1 MNDKLSELNF
11 DQIEIGTCKEFKIS
25 ITNLMIDDFAKI
37 SGDFNPL
44 HVDEKY
50 VKSTKFG
57 KKLAHGMLLA
67 SFLSQM
73 VGMYLPGKHAL
84 YSSQTLEFHN
94 PCFVG
99 DEINVISKVID
110 KSQSTKIIKI
120 ESKISNGKKL
130 LLYGIGRIIVRDD
143 WKF

>member
-1 MNDKLSELNF
+1 MNEKISELNF
-11 DQIEIGTCKEFKIS
+11 DQIEIGTSKEFQ
-25 ITNLMIDDFAKI
+25 ITITDSMVNDFAKI

-50 VKSTKFG
+50 AKSTKFG
-57 KKLAHGMLLA
+57 KRLVHGMLLA

-73 VGMYLPGKHAL
+73 VGMYLPGKNAL

-99 DEINVISKVID
+99 NEISVISKVID

-120 ESKISNGKKL
+120 ESKISSDENKL
-130 LLYGIGRIIVRDD
+130 LLYGIGRIVVRDD
-143 WKF
+143 

>member
-11 DQIEIGTCKEFKIS
+11 NEIEIGDSREFKIT
-25 ITNLMIDDFAKI
+25 ITNSMIDEFAKL

-50 VKSTKFG
+50 AQTTKFG
-57 KKLAHGMLLA
+57 KRVVHGMLLA

-99 DEINVISKVID
+99 NEIIVTSKVID

-120 ESKISNGKKL
+120 ESKISNEENKL
-130 LLYGIGRIIVRDD
+130 LLYGVGRIVVRND
-143 WKF
+143 

>member
-1 MNDKLSELNF
+1 
-11 DQIEIGTCKEFKIS
+11 
-25 ITNLMIDDFAKI
+25 
-37 SGDFNPL
+37 
-44 HVDEKY
+44 
-50 VKSTKFG
+50 
-57 KKLAHGMLLA
+57 MLLA

-120 ESKISNGKKL
+120 ESKISNGEKL

-143 WKF
+143 

>member
-11 DQIEIGTCKEFKIS
+11 NEIEIGDSREFKIT
-25 ITNLMIDDFAKI
+25 ITNSMIDEFAKL

-50 VKSTKFG
+50 AQTTKFG
-57 KKLAHGMLLA
+57 KRVVHGMLLA

-99 DEINVISKVID
+99 NEISVTSKVID

-120 ESKISNGKKL
+120 ESKISNEENKL
-130 LLYGIGRIIVRDD
+130 LLYGVGRIVVRND
-143 WKF
+143 

>member
-11 DQIEIGTCKEFKIS
+11 NEIEIGDSREFKIT
-25 ITNLMIDDFAKI
+25 ITNSMIDEFAKL

-50 VKSTKFG
+50 AQTTKFG
-57 KKLAHGMLLA
+57 KRVVHGMLLA

-99 DEINVISKVID
+99 NEISVTSKVID
-110 KSQSTKIIKI
+110 KSLSLIHI
-120 ESKISNGKKL
+120 
-130 LLYGIGRIIVRDD
+130 
-143 WKF
+143 

>member
-1 MNDKLSELNF
+1 MNDKLYELNF
-11 DQIEIGTCKEFKIS
+11 DEIDIGDSREFKIT
-25 ITNLMIDDFAKI
+25 ITNSMVDEFAKI

-50 VKSTKFG
+50 AQTTKFG
-57 KKLAHGMLLA
+57 KRVVHGMLLA

-99 DEINVISKVID
+99 NEISVTSKVID

-120 ESKISNGKKL
+120 ESKISNEENKL
-130 LLYGIGRIIVRDD
+130 LLYGIGRIVVRND
-143 WKF
+143 

>member
-11 DQIEIGTCKEFKIS
+11 NEIEIGDSREFKIT
-25 ITNLMIDDFAKI
+25 ITNSMVDEFAKI

-44 HVDEKY
+44 HVDERY
-50 VKSTKFG
+50 AQTTKFG
-57 KKLAHGMLLA
+57 KRVVHGMLLA

-99 DEINVISKVID
+99 NEISVTSKVID

-120 ESKISNGKKL
+120 ESKISNEENKL
-130 LLYGIGRIIVRDD
+130 LLYGVGRIVVRND
-143 WKF
+143 

>member
-1 MNDKLSELNF
+1 MNEKLSELNF
-11 DQIEIGTCKEFKIS
+11 DQIDIGYSKEFKIT
-25 ITNLMIDDFAKI
+25 ITKSMVDEFAKI

-44 HVDEKY
+44 HTDEKY
-50 VKSTKFG
+50 AESTKFG
-57 KKLAHGMLLA
+57 KRLVHGMLLA

-73 VGMYLPGKHAL
+73 VGMYLPGKNAL

-99 DEINVISKVID
+99 NEISVISKVID

-120 ESKISNGKKL
+120 ESKISNEENKL
-130 LLYGIGRIIVRDD
+130 LLYGMGRIVVRDD
-143 WKF
+143 